1 VSAEDVRGAGPP
13 TVRTARKA
21 VQEPV
26 QEALPGIEV
35 PEPAPAR
42 RAPAQAPELAATL
55 PVVQVV
61 LDLAPAHLDR
71 PFDYLVPAAMSDAA
85 QPGVRVKVRFAG
97 REVDGYVLARLDRS
111 EHDGRLQPLR
121 RVVSPEP
128 VLAPQVLRLARS
140 VADLYAGT
148 LADVLRLAVPPRHA
162 RAEQGLADRVA
173 AGPPGTSPQE
183 AAPAAPDRSDGPL
196 PSGGPLRSA
205 GLDAPDGPTAPSPG
219 GPEASAWGPYRAGA
233 AFLAHLA
240 RGGAPRA
247 VWTALPGLAPRPS
260 AGRPPRGA
268 PSGDQEGPQE
278 GPQEGDPGTVAAG
291 AGGRRRGRTEGA
303 PAPLTHWAAAVAE
316 AVAAVAA
323 LGRGALVVVPD
334 ARDVDQV
341 CAALEAAGLPA
352 WDPAHG
358 GQVVRLTA
366 DEGPAVR
373 YRAFLAARQGLA
385 RVVVGTRA
393 AAFAPVADLGMV
405 VCWND
410 GEATLAEPR
419 APYPHAREVL
429 ALRSEQ
435 EGAAYLL
442 GGHGRTVAAHA
453 LLGRGWAHELAAA
466 RDVVRARAPRVR
478 ALTSVELAAEG
489 PGAAAR
495 IPTAAWRTARAALEH
510 GPVLVQVPRAGYLP
524 VVACARCR
532 TPARC
537 TACHG
542 PLSLPGPG
550 AAPQCAWCG
559 ALAGGWSCPECH
571 WTGLRSVRVGSQ
583 RTAEELGRAFTGVP
597 VRVSGASAPGGVLAS
612 VGDQPALVVATPGAE
627 PVADGGY
634 TAALLLDA
642 AVSTAHVGLDVAQ
655 DALARWLAAAALV
668 RPATTGGQVLLVG
681 DAAPAP
687 TNALV
692 RWDPAGLADRE
703 LDERSELAL
712 PPAARVAAVTGD
724 RAAVA
729 AVLDRVELATPDTV
743 LGPVEVAS
751 TRSDDA
757 PDLAAGA
764 ARPVRAVVRVPYRD
778 GRSLARQLA
787 ASLAVRSARREPGS
801 VRVQL
806 DPKEIL

>member
-1 VSAEDVRGAGPP
+1 
-13 TVRTARKA
+13 
-21 VQEPV
+21 
-26 QEALPGIEV
+26 
-35 PEPAPAR
+35 
-42 RAPAQAPELAATL
+42 
-55 PVVQVV
+55 
-61 LDLAPAHLDR
+61 
-71 PFDYLVPAAMSDAA
+71 M
-85 QPGVRVKVRFAG
+85 
-97 REVDGYVLARLDRS
+97 
-111 EHDGRLQPLR
+111 
-121 RVVSPEP
+121 
-128 VLAPQVLRLARS
+128 
-140 VADLYAGT
+140 
-148 LADVLRLAVPPRHA
+148 
-162 RAEQGLADRVA
+162 
-173 AGPPGTSPQE
+173 
-183 AAPAAPDRSDGPL
+183 
-196 PSGGPLRSA
+196 
-205 GLDAPDGPTAPSPG
+205 
-219 GPEASAWGPYRAGA
+219 GPYRAGA

-247 VWTALPGLAPRPS
+247 VWTALPGLAPRP
-260 AGRPPRGA
+260 GA
-268 PSGDQEGPQE
+268 D
-278 GPQEGDPGTVAAG
+278 AAL
-291 AGGRRRGRTEGA
+291 
-303 PAPLTHWAAAVAE
+303 PLAHWAAAVAE
-316 AVAAVAA
+316 AVAVVAA

-352 WDPAHG
+352 WDPARG
-358 GQVVRLTA
+358 GRVVRLTA

-373 YRAFLAARQGLA
+373 YRAFLAARQGLGP
-385 RVVVGTRA
+385 VVVGTRA
-393 AAFAPVADLGMV
+393 AAFAPVTDLGLV

-435 EGAAYLL
+435 EGTAYLL

-453 LLGRGWAHELAAA
+453 LVTRGWAHDLAAP
-466 RDVVRARAPRVR
+466 RDGVRARAPRVR

-495 IPTAAWRTARAALEH
+495 IPTAAWRAARAALEH

-550 AAPQCAWCG
+550 AAPQCTWCG

-612 VGDQPALVVATPGAE
+612 VGHEPALVVATPGAE

-668 RPATTGGQVLLVG
+668 RPATAGGQVLLVG

-703 LDERSELAL
+703 LDERAELAL

-724 RAAVA
+724 RTAVA
-729 AVLDRVELATPDTV
+729 AVLDRVGLAGPDTV
-743 LGPVEVAS
+743 LGPVEVAPARPDEG
-751 TRSDDA
+751 T
-757 PDLAAGA
+757 DLAGGA

-778 GRSLARQLA
+778 GRTLARQLA
-787 ASLAVRSARREPGS
+787 GSLAVRSARREPGS